1 VVSASFEALER
12 VFGREFVEKYQR
24 ALARA
29 QELPKEKL
37 EVIKRFALDAMRDSA
52 DFRVRYDN
60 LDVILAQAPRDPKKF
75 PVVRTGAGNYKVGM
89 IWAGGRSMRGPFIS
103 VFCADKETAQQLVA
117 VPERPWLLVGKLQER
132 QYLGD
137 VTYSFR
143 LMGAI
148 PLE

>member
-1 VVSASFEALER
+1 MSSFEALEK

-29 QELPKEKL
+29 QELPREKL
-37 EVIKRFALDAMRDSA
+37 EVIRKFALEAIRDTA
-52 DFRVRYDN
+52 DFHVKYDS
-60 LDVILAQAPRDPKKF
+60 LDVILAQAPNDPSKF
-75 PVVRTGAGNYKVGM
+75 PVVKTGAGNWKVGM
-89 IWAGGRSMRGPFIS
+89 IWAGSRSMRGPFVS
-103 VFCADKETAQQLVA
+103 VFCADRETAQQLVA
-117 VPERPWLLVGKLQER
+117 TPGRPWLLVGRLQER
-132 QYLGD
+132 TFAGD

>member
-1 VVSASFEALER
+1 MSASFEVLER

-29 QELPKEKL
+29 QELPREKL
-37 EVIKRFALDAMRDSA
+37 EVIKKFALDAIRDA
-52 DFRVRYDN
+52 VDFRVKYDN
-60 LDVILAQAPRDPKKF
+60 LDVILAQAPKDPSKF
-75 PVVRTGAGNYKVGM
+75 PVVRTTAGNWKVGM
-89 IWAGGRSMRGPFIS
+89 IWAGSRSMRGPFIS

-117 VPERPWLLVGKLQER
+117 VPERPWLLVGRLQER
-132 QYLGD
+132 QFAGD